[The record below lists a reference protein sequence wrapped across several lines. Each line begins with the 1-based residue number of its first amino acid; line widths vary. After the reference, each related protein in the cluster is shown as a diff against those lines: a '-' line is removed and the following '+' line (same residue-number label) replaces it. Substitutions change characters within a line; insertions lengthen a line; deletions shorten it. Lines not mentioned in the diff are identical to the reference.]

1 MEAEQ
6 KRGYLEIGAAVVI
19 WAVASGVIVRWI
31 NQGAEIE
38 IGAEVIYGVGAA
50 TGFVFVLLWLF
61 LKKETAKIKKSL
73 PWRKELSLIGL
84 FIGLNNGLFY
94 TAIILTTVAN
104 AILTHYLAPILLVL
118 IFAPIVLKQKI
129 RRKHVV
135 ASAFGFVGLLIV
147 LGPQINSAGINAV
160 NVGVLLGLAS
170 AVFFAWHTAIESK
183 LATTTKINPL
193 VQVLY
198 KNGVPALLFLPF
210 VISRF
215 ITVGISWEDFGKLIF
230 FGVLVLGISLVLLF
244 RGLAKVSSQ
253 NASVIFYGEP
263 VGAIILASIVWGES
277 LSFTVIAGGA
287 LILIAGFIAV
297 RNK

>member
-1 MEAEQ
+1 MNLKETE
-6 KRGYLEIGAAVVI
+6 KGYFEIMAAVAI
-19 WAVASGVIVRWI
+19 WAISSGIIVRWI
-31 NQGAEIE
+31 NQGAE
-38 IGAEVIYGVGAA
+38 IGAEVIYGVGALI
-50 TGFVFVLLWLF
+50 GFIFVLLWLF
-61 LKKETAKIKKSL
+61 LKKETAEIKKSL
-73 PWRKELSLIGL
+73 PWRKELFLVGL
-84 FIGLNNGLFY
+84 FIGLNNGLFF

-104 AILTHYLAPILLVL
+104 AILTHSFQPILLVL

-135 ASAFGFVGLLIV
+135 ASVLGFVGLSIV
-147 LGPQINSAGINAV
+147 LGPQINNIGINAV
-160 NVGVLLGLAS
+160 NGILLGLAS

-183 LATTTKINPL
+183 LATTTKIDPL

-210 VISRF
+210 VINRF
-215 ITVGISWEDFGKLIF
+215 VAVGIGWEDFGKLIF
-230 FGVLVLGISLVLLF
+230 FGVLVLGISFVLLF

-263 VGAIILASIVWGES
+263 VGAIILASMVWGES
-277 LSFTVIAGGA
+277 LSFAVIAGGA
-287 LILIAGFIAV
+287 LILIAGFLAV